1 MGYDTK
7 GIRLLDLGE
16 AGIFLVIDHVRGGSR
31 GDVLGGYDSRSN
43 IFGSERPG
51 SPGKTQTDEGG
62 VGGAKMNG
70 RRGGG
75 APQGLCDGPSRSH
88 HCSQTP
94 AYCIL

>member
-7 GIRLLDLGE
+7 GIRVLDLGE

-62 VGGAKMNG
+62 AHRSPPNVHLSPNQYTDITV
-70 RRGGG
+70 
-75 APQGLCDGPSRSH
+75 PPSCTSNLWQEDRED
-88 HCSQTP
+88 
-94 AYCIL
+94 LE